1 MFALGPAWASPAA
14 GEIPEMHGA
23 SSESCSTSW
32 AGRRLPWPVVAAR
45 PRSSKRAGP
54 HLGGPAR
61 PLFESRESFLAEGP
75 VRLHGKDG
83 PVGLH
88 EDALGVAA
96 QDEFADL

>member
-1 MFALGPAWASPAA
+1 MV
-14 GEIPEMHGA
+14 
-23 SSESCSTSW
+23 
-32 AGRRLPWPVVAAR
+32 PWLR

-61 PLFESRESFLAEGP
+61 PPFESRESFLGEGP

>member
-1 MFALGPAWASPAA
+1 MV
-14 GEIPEMHGA
+14 
-23 SSESCSTSW
+23 
-32 AGRRLPWPVVAAR
+32 PWLR

-54 HLGGPAR
+54 RIGVRPVHRLREPRELFLG
-61 PLFESRESFLAEGP
+61 EGS

>member
-1 MFALGPAWASPAA
+1 VFDQLGRQATAMARGGCAPALKQ
-14 GEIPEMHGA
+14 
-23 SSESCSTSW
+23 T
-32 AGRRLPWPVVAAR
+32 GRTP
-45 PRSSKRAGP
+45 PR
-54 HLGGPAR
+54 GPAR
-61 PLFESRESFLAEGP
+61 PLFESRESFLGEGP

>member
-1 MFALGPAWASPAA
+1 MFDQLGPHSRQVPALLMRCRIFSHEVQEF
-14 GEIPEMHGA
+14 GMG
-23 SSESCSTSW
+23 
-32 AGRRLPWPVVAAR
+32 PWLR

-54 HLGGPAR
+54 RIGVRPVHRLREPRELFLG
-61 PLFESRESFLAEGP
+61 EGS